1 MVSPNRPDLS
11 RARRFSSLGIGLLIL
26 AQPLP
31 SLSQTAASDATA
43 STAQVRVR
51 STALQTLASASSL
64 PGLPLDSDLYVLGP
78 GDALSLTFLDPSAG
92 LGGAL
97 SILPD
102 GTANLALLGSVQ
114 LTGLTIAQAGR
125 WLTSLYARHLVR
137 PELTLALTAPR
148 PVRVSVLGEVEKPGL
163 YPMAGAY
170 STAFMAIQQAGGITL
185 NADVHNVLL
194 RRRLPGPDG
203 AQKQTVLDL
212 GQVLQVGNQR
222 QNPILFDGDTLVVSR
237 SEKPLPSEI
246 MQLAASNLSP
256 GTISVQ
262 INGEVKAGGNL
273 SLTPNTPLVEAILR
287 AGGPTDWRADKG
299 NVELIRL
306 NRDGTTTREIFA
318 INYTKGASNK
328 FNPPLRNG
336 DIVIVHRNLY
346 GKTVDVLN
354 QLVLPILT
362 IPNTLYFYNNFNRR

>member
-1 MVSPNRPDLS
+1 MVPPNPANPVRAHRLS
-11 RARRFSSLGIGLLIL
+11 TLLIGLAVA
-26 AQPLP
+26 AQPLAA
-31 SLSQTAASDATA
+31 LAQTAAPVSSSPQIRVGS
-43 STAQVRVR
+43 STLPA
-51 STALQTLASASSL
+51 LASAPSL
-64 PGLPLDSDLYVLGP
+64 PGLQLDTELYVLGP
-78 GDALSLTFLDPSAG
+78 GDGLSLTFLDPSAG
-92 LGGAL
+92 LGGGV

-114 LTGLTIAQAGR
+114 LTGLTISQASR

-137 PELTLALTAPR
+137 PELTLALTSPR
-148 PVRVSVLGEVEKPGL
+148 PVRVTIIGEVEKPGL
-163 YPMAGAY
+163 YPMGSAY
-170 STAFMAIQQAGGITL
+170 STAFNAIQQAGGITL

-237 SEKPLPSEI
+237 TEKPLPSEI
-246 MQLAASNLSP
+246 LQLAATNLSP

-262 INGEVKAGGNL
+262 INGEVKGGGSL

-287 AGGPTDWRADKG
+287 AGGPSDWRADKG
-299 NVELIRL
+299 NVELIRM

-328 FNPPLRNG
+328 YNPPLRNG

-346 GKTVDVLN
+346 AKTVDVLN

-362 IPNTLYFYNNFNRR
+362 IPNSFYFYGNYFNNRR